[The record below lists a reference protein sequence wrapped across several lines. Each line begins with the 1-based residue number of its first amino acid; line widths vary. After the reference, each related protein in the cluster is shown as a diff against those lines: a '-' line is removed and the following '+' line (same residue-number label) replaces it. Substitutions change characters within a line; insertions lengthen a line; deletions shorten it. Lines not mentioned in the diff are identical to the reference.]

1 MIHAFLLVILLGDIQ
16 DKTNPMY
23 FRNINNCN
31 YFAERVIKKYGNY
44 SDLPKNH
51 TVTAYCKPAW
61 IDSNTKGLY

>member
-1 MIHAFLLVILLGDIQ
+1 
-16 DKTNPMY
+16 MY